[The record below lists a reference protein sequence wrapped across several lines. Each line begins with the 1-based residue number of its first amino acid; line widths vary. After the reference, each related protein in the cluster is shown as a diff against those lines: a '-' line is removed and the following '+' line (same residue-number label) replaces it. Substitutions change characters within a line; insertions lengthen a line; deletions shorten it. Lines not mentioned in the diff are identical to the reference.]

1 MRIGRRFKGAALALL
16 FLMGASTSVEVWA
29 QNTSPSGGL
38 PGLES
43 LNPMQQLRQR
53 MQAGG
58 SSLALEGAVD
68 ANAYIIGPGDQF
80 AISVGGAIPMQSTEQ
95 VGADGTLIIPD
106 LGAIDV
112 SGRSLADVR
121 RSVEERLQAVNRNV
135 PVAVRLASPRQF
147 FVHVSGA
154 VPRPGR
160 YLAVPVA
167 RVSDVLEDAYNSLQG
182 LYSPNVRNAG
192 SDQSGALLS
201 VSSERPQLADGYRA
215 SFRSVTL
222 TRRDGTVESID
233 LYRYFATGDTD
244 HNPYVLDGDVINVD
258 AYHIARDAVRIAG
271 DVAYEGMYPY
281 RPGDTVVDVLRL
293 SMDPSRLQEIE
304 EVRVVRRGSEGN
316 AESFTLN
323 VQQVLA
329 GSRPDAPLM
338 PADRI
343 SLLAED
349 SAIAYVNGW
358 VEHPGPYPI
367 RAGETT
373 LRQLVAMAGGLR
385 ADANIDAAFMTR
397 GESQYFK
404 GDGRTSDLDFFSR
417 AYLHQSRQ
425 ANRFVVNVAAA
436 LRSEA
441 EDVVLY
447 NGDRIVFPPD
457 EGTVFVTGNVAQ
469 PGYVP
474 YVPGQ
479 NAQYYI
485 DLAGGQGADSRGIY
499 VFEQNTGETRHGANV
514 PVVSGTTIFV
524 DRRPVAES
532 PEMASLLLSDQ
543 ASRRQARIA
552 TTQTIITGIS
562 AITSIIT
569 AYVAITR

>member
-1 MRIGRRFKGAALALL
+1 MRIGRRMKGAALALL
-16 FLMGASTSVEVWA
+16 FLMGVSTSAEVWA

-38 PGLES
+38 PGIES
-43 LNPMQQLRQR
+43 INPMQQLRQR

-58 SSLALEGAVD
+58 ASLALEGAVD
-68 ANAYIIGPGDQF
+68 ADAYIVGPGDQF
-80 AISVGGAIPMQSTEQ
+80 AVSVGGAIPVQMTEQ
-95 VGADGTLIIPD
+95 VGADGMLIIPD

-160 YLAVPVA
+160 YLAFPVA
-167 RVSDVLEDAYNSLQG
+167 RVSDVLEDAYNSMQG
-182 LYSPNVRNAG
+182 LFNPNVRNEQ
-192 SDQSGALLS
+192 DGALLS
-201 VSSERPQLADGYRA
+201 VSSERPQLREGFRA
-215 SFRSVTL
+215 SFRNVTL
-222 TRRDGTVESID
+222 TRRDGSTESLD
-233 LYRYFATGDTD
+233 LYRYFATGDTE
-244 HNPYVLDGDVINVD
+244 HNPYVLDGDVITVE
-258 AYHIARDAVRIAG
+258 AYHVAREAVRVAG

-281 RPGDTVVDVLRL
+281 RPGDTVIDVLRL
-293 SMDPSRLQEIE
+293 SMDPARLQEIE
-304 EVRVVRRGSEGN
+304 EVRVVRRGREGN
-316 AESFTLN
+316 AESFVLN
-323 VQQVLA
+323 VREVLA
-329 GSRPDAPLM
+329 GTRPDAPLM

-343 SLLAED
+343 TVLTEETAV
-349 SAIAYVNGW
+349 AYVNGW

-367 RAGETT
+367 QAGETT
-373 LRQLVAMAGGLR
+373 LRQLVEMAGGLR
-385 ADANIDAAFMTR
+385 PDANVGAAFMTR
-397 GESQYFK
+397 GESAYFK

-417 AYLHQSRQ
+417 AYLRQSQQ
-425 ANRFVVNVAAA
+425 ANRVVADVAAA
-436 LRSEA
+436 LRSPA
-441 EDVVLY
+441 DDIVLY
-447 NGDRIVFPPD
+447 NGDRVVFPPD

-485 DLAGGQGADSRGIY
+485 DLAGGQGADSRGVY
-499 VFEQNTGETRHGANV
+499 VFEQNTGETLMGSNV

>member
-1 MRIGRRFKGAALALL
+1 MKGAALALL
-16 FLMGASTSVEVWA
+16 FLMGVSTSAEVWA

-38 PGLES
+38 PGIES
-43 LNPMQQLRQR
+43 INPMQQLRQR

-58 SSLALEGAVD
+58 ASLALEGAVD
-68 ANAYIIGPGDQF
+68 ADAYIVGPGDQF
-80 AISVGGAIPMQSTEQ
+80 AVSVGGAIPVQMTEQ
-95 VGADGTLIIPD
+95 VGADGMLIIPD

-160 YLAVPVA
+160 YLAFPVA
-167 RVSDVLEDAYNSLQG
+167 RVSDVLEDAYNSMQG
-182 LYSPNVRNAG
+182 LFNPNVRNEQ
-192 SDQSGALLS
+192 DGALLS
-201 VSSERPQLADGYRA
+201 VSSERPQLREGFRA
-215 SFRSVTL
+215 SFRNVTL
-222 TRRDGTVESID
+222 TRRDGSTESLD
-233 LYRYFATGDTD
+233 LYRYFATGDTE
-244 HNPYVLDGDVINVD
+244 HNPYVLDGDVITVE
-258 AYHIARDAVRIAG
+258 AYHVAREAVRVAG

-281 RPGDTVVDVLRL
+281 RPGDTVIDVLRL
-293 SMDPSRLQEIE
+293 SMDPARLQEIE

-316 AESFTLN
+316 AESFVLN
-323 VQQVLA
+323 VREVLA
-329 GSRPDAPLM
+329 GTRPDAPLM

-343 SLLAED
+343 TVLTEET
-349 SAIAYVNGW
+349 AIAYVNGW

-367 RAGETT
+367 QAGETT
-373 LRQLVAMAGGLR
+373 LRQLVEMAGGLR
-385 ADANIDAAFMTR
+385 PDANVGAAFMTR
-397 GESQYFK
+397 GESAYFK

-417 AYLHQSRQ
+417 AYLRQSQQ
-425 ANRFVVNVAAA
+425 ANRVVADVAAA
-436 LRSEA
+436 LRSPA
-441 EDVVLY
+441 DDIVLY
-447 NGDRIVFPPD
+447 NGDRVVFPPD

-485 DLAGGQGADSRGIY
+485 DLAGGQGADSRGVY
-499 VFEQNTGETRHGANV
+499 VFEQNTGETLMGSNV

>member
-1 MRIGRRFKGAALALL
+1 MRIGRRMKGAALALL
-16 FLMGASTSVEVWA
+16 FLMGVSTSAEVWA

-38 PGLES
+38 PGIES
-43 LNPMQQLRQR
+43 INPMQQLRQR

-58 SSLALEGAVD
+58 ASLALEGAVD
-68 ANAYIIGPGDQF
+68 ADAYIVGPGDQF
-80 AISVGGAIPMQSTEQ
+80 AVSVGGAIPVQMTEQ
-95 VGADGTLIIPD
+95 VGADGMLIIPD

-160 YLAVPVA
+160 YLAFPVA
-167 RVSDVLEDAYNSLQG
+167 RVSDVLEDAYNSMQG
-182 LYSPNVRNAG
+182 LFNPNVRNEQ
-192 SDQSGALLS
+192 DGALLS
-201 VSSERPQLADGYRA
+201 VSSERPQLREGFRA
-215 SFRSVTL
+215 SFRNVTL
-222 TRRDGTVESID
+222 TRRDGSTESLD
-233 LYRYFATGDTD
+233 LYRYFATGDTE
-244 HNPYVLDGDVINVD
+244 HNPYVLDGDVITVE
-258 AYHIARDAVRIAG
+258 AYHVAREAVRVAG

-281 RPGDTVVDVLRL
+281 RPGDTVIDVLRL
-293 SMDPSRLQEIE
+293 SMDPARLQEIE
-304 EVRVVRRGSEGN
+304 EVRVVRRGREGN
-316 AESFTLN
+316 AESFVLN
-323 VQQVLA
+323 VREVLA
-329 GSRPDAPLM
+329 GTRPDAPLM

-343 SLLAED
+343 TVLTEET
-349 SAIAYVNGW
+349 AIAYVNGW

-367 RAGETT
+367 QAGETT
-373 LRQLVAMAGGLR
+373 LRQLVEMAGGLR
-385 ADANIDAAFMTR
+385 PDANVGAAFMTR
-397 GESQYFK
+397 GESAYFK

-417 AYLHQSRQ
+417 AYLRQSQQ
-425 ANRFVVNVAAA
+425 ANRVVADVAAA
-436 LRSEA
+436 LRSPA
-441 EDVVLY
+441 DDIVLY
-447 NGDRIVFPPD
+447 NGDRVVFPPD

-485 DLAGGQGADSRGIY
+485 DLAGGQGADSRGVY
-499 VFEQNTGETRHGANV
+499 VFEQNTGETLMGSNV

>member
-1 MRIGRRFKGAALALL
+1 MRIGRRMKGAALALL
-16 FLMGASTSVEVWA
+16 FLMGVSTSAEVWA

-38 PGLES
+38 PGIES
-43 LNPMQQLRQR
+43 INPMQQLRQR

-58 SSLALEGAVD
+58 ASLALEGAVD
-68 ANAYIIGPGDQF
+68 ADAYIVGPGDQF
-80 AISVGGAIPMQSTEQ
+80 AVSVGGAIPVQMTEQ
-95 VGADGTLIIPD
+95 VGADGMLIIPD

-160 YLAVPVA
+160 YLAFPVA
-167 RVSDVLEDAYNSLQG
+167 RVSDVLEDAYNSMQG
-182 LYSPNVRNAG
+182 LFNPNVRNEQ
-192 SDQSGALLS
+192 DGALLS
-201 VSSERPQLADGYRA
+201 VSSERPQLREGFRA
-215 SFRSVTL
+215 SFRNVTL
-222 TRRDGTVESID
+222 TRRDGSTESLD
-233 LYRYFATGDTD
+233 LYRYFATGDTE
-244 HNPYVLDGDVINVD
+244 HNPYVLDGDVITVE
-258 AYHIARDAVRIAG
+258 AYHVAREAVRVAG

-281 RPGDTVVDVLRL
+281 RPGDTVIDVLRL
-293 SMDPSRLQEIE
+293 SMDPARLQEIG
-304 EVRVVRRGSEGN
+304 EVRVVRRGREGN
-316 AESFTLN
+316 AESFVLN
-323 VQQVLA
+323 VREVLA
-329 GSRPDAPLM
+329 GTRPDAPLM

-343 SLLAED
+343 TVLTEET
-349 SAIAYVNGW
+349 AIAYVNGW

-367 RAGETT
+367 QAGETT
-373 LRQLVAMAGGLR
+373 LRQLVEMAGGLR
-385 ADANIDAAFMTR
+385 PDANVGAAFMTR
-397 GESQYFK
+397 GESAYFK

-417 AYLHQSRQ
+417 AYLRQSQQ
-425 ANRFVVNVAAA
+425 ANRVVADVAAA
-436 LRSEA
+436 LRSPA
-441 EDVVLY
+441 DDIVLY
-447 NGDRIVFPPD
+447 NGDRVVFPPD

-485 DLAGGQGADSRGIY
+485 DLAGGQGADSRGVY
-499 VFEQNTGETRHGANV
+499 VFEQNTGETLMGSNV

>member
-1 MRIGRRFKGAALALL
+1 MRIGRRMKGAALALL
-16 FLMGASTSVEVWA
+16 FLMGVSTSAEVWA

-38 PGLES
+38 PGIES
-43 LNPMQQLRQR
+43 INPMQQLRQR

-58 SSLALEGAVD
+58 ASLALEGAVD
-68 ANAYIIGPGDQF
+68 ADAYIVGPGDQF
-80 AISVGGAIPMQSTEQ
+80 AVSVGGAIPVQMTEQ
-95 VGADGTLIIPD
+95 VGADGMLIIPD

-160 YLAVPVA
+160 YLAFPVA
-167 RVSDVLEDAYNSLQG
+167 RVSDVLEDAYNSMQG
-182 LYSPNVRNAG
+182 LFNPNVRNEQ
-192 SDQSGALLS
+192 DGALLS
-201 VSSERPQLADGYRA
+201 VSSERPQLREGFRA
-215 SFRSVTL
+215 SFRNVTL
-222 TRRDGTVESID
+222 TRRDGSTESLD
-233 LYRYFATGDTD
+233 LYRYFATGDTE
-244 HNPYVLDGDVINVD
+244 HNPYVLDGDVITVE
-258 AYHIARDAVRIAG
+258 AYHVAREAVRVAG

-281 RPGDTVVDVLRL
+281 RPGDTVIDVLRL
-293 SMDPSRLQEIE
+293 SMDPARLQEIE

-316 AESFTLN
+316 AESFVLN
-323 VQQVLA
+323 VREVLA
-329 GSRPDAPLM
+329 GTRPDAPLM

-343 SLLAED
+343 TVLTEETAV
-349 SAIAYVNGW
+349 AYVNGW

-367 RAGETT
+367 QAGETT
-373 LRQLVAMAGGLR
+373 LRQLVEMAGGLR
-385 ADANIDAAFMTR
+385 PDANVGAAFMTR
-397 GESQYFK
+397 GESAYFK

-417 AYLHQSRQ
+417 AYLRQSQQ
-425 ANRFVVNVAAA
+425 ANRVVADVAAA
-436 LRSEA
+436 LRSPA
-441 EDVVLY
+441 DDIVLY
-447 NGDRIVFPPD
+447 NGDRVVFPPD

-485 DLAGGQGADSRGIY
+485 DLAGGQGADSRGVY
-499 VFEQNTGETRHGANV
+499 VFEQNTGETLMGSNV

>member
-1 MRIGRRFKGAALALL
+1 MKGAALALL
-16 FLMGASTSVEVWA
+16 FLMGVSTSAEVWA

-38 PGLES
+38 PGIES
-43 LNPMQQLRQR
+43 INPMQQLRQR

-58 SSLALEGAVD
+58 ASLALEGAVD
-68 ANAYIIGPGDQF
+68 ADAYIVGPGDQF
-80 AISVGGAIPMQSTEQ
+80 AVSVGGAIPVQMTEQ
-95 VGADGTLIIPD
+95 VGADGMLIIPD

-160 YLAVPVA
+160 YLAFPVA
-167 RVSDVLEDAYNSLQG
+167 RVSDVLEDAYNSMQG
-182 LYSPNVRNAG
+182 LFNPNVRNEQ
-192 SDQSGALLS
+192 DGALLS
-201 VSSERPQLADGYRA
+201 VSSERPQLREGFRA
-215 SFRSVTL
+215 SFRNVTL
-222 TRRDGTVESID
+222 TRRDGSTESLD
-233 LYRYFATGDTD
+233 LYRYFATGDTE
-244 HNPYVLDGDVINVD
+244 HNPYVLDGDVITVE
-258 AYHIARDAVRIAG
+258 AYHVAREAVRVAG

-281 RPGDTVVDVLRL
+281 RPGDTVIDVLRL
-293 SMDPSRLQEIE
+293 SMDPARLQEIE
-304 EVRVVRRGSEGN
+304 EVRVVRRGREGN
-316 AESFTLN
+316 AESFVLN
-323 VQQVLA
+323 VREVLA
-329 GSRPDAPLM
+329 GTRPDAPLM

-343 SLLAED
+343 TVLTEET
-349 SAIAYVNGW
+349 AIAYVNGW

-367 RAGETT
+367 QAGETT
-373 LRQLVAMAGGLR
+373 LRQLVEMAGGLR
-385 ADANIDAAFMTR
+385 PDANVGAAFMTR
-397 GESQYFK
+397 GESAYFK

-417 AYLHQSRQ
+417 AYLRQSQQ
-425 ANRFVVNVAAA
+425 ANRVVADVAAA
-436 LRSEA
+436 LRSPA
-441 EDVVLY
+441 DDIVLY
-447 NGDRIVFPPD
+447 NGDRVVFPPD

-485 DLAGGQGADSRGIY
+485 DLAGGQGADSRGVY
-499 VFEQNTGETRHGANV
+499 VFEQNTGETLMGSNV

>member
-1 MRIGRRFKGAALALL
+1 MKGAALALL
-16 FLMGASTSVEVWA
+16 FLMGVSTSAEVWA

-38 PGLES
+38 PGIEAI
-43 LNPMQQLRQR
+43 NPMQQLRQR

-58 SSLALEGAVD
+58 ASLALEGAVD
-68 ANAYIIGPGDQF
+68 ADAYIVGPGDQF
-80 AISVGGAIPMQSTEQ
+80 AVSVGGAIPVQMTEQ
-95 VGADGTLIIPD
+95 VGADGMLIIPD

-160 YLAVPVA
+160 YLAFPVA
-167 RVSDVLEDAYNSLQG
+167 RVSDVLEDAYNSMQG
-182 LYSPNVRNAG
+182 LFNPNVRNEQ
-192 SDQSGALLS
+192 DGALLS
-201 VSSERPQLADGYRA
+201 VSSERPQLREGFRA
-215 SFRSVTL
+215 SFRNVTL
-222 TRRDGTVESID
+222 TRRDGSTESLD
-233 LYRYFATGDTD
+233 LYRYFATGDTE
-244 HNPYVLDGDVINVD
+244 HNPYVLDGDVITVE
-258 AYHIARDAVRIAG
+258 AYHVAREAVRVAG

-281 RPGDTVVDVLRL
+281 RPGDTVIDVLRL
-293 SMDPSRLQEIE
+293 SMDPARLQEIE

-316 AESFTLN
+316 AESFVLN
-323 VQQVLA
+323 VREVLA
-329 GSRPDAPLM
+329 GTRPDAPLM

-343 SLLAED
+343 TVLTEETAV
-349 SAIAYVNGW
+349 AYVNGW

-367 RAGETT
+367 QAGETT
-373 LRQLVAMAGGLR
+373 LRQLVEMAGGLR
-385 ADANIDAAFMTR
+385 PDANVGAAFMTR
-397 GESQYFK
+397 GESAYFK

-417 AYLHQSRQ
+417 AYLRQSQQ
-425 ANRFVVNVAAA
+425 ANRVVADVAAA
-436 LRSEA
+436 LRSPA
-441 EDVVLY
+441 DDIVLY
-447 NGDRIVFPPD
+447 NGDRVVFPPD

-485 DLAGGQGADSRGIY
+485 DLAGGQGADSRGVY
-499 VFEQNTGETRHGANV
+499 VFEQNTGETLMGSNV

>member
-1 MRIGRRFKGAALALL
+1 MRIGRRMKGAALALL
-16 FLMGASTSVEVWA
+16 FLMGVSTSAEVWA

-38 PGLES
+38 PGIES
-43 LNPMQQLRQR
+43 INPMQQLRQR

-58 SSLALEGAVD
+58 ASLALEGAVD
-68 ANAYIIGPGDQF
+68 ADAYIVGPGDQF
-80 AISVGGAIPMQSTEQ
+80 AVSVGGAIPVQMTEQ
-95 VGADGTLIIPD
+95 VGADGMLIIPD

-160 YLAVPVA
+160 YLAFPVA
-167 RVSDVLEDAYNSLQG
+167 RVSDVLEDAYNSMQG
-182 LYSPNVRNAG
+182 LFNPNVRNEQ
-192 SDQSGALLS
+192 DGALLS
-201 VSSERPQLADGYRA
+201 VSSERPQLREGFRA
-215 SFRSVTL
+215 SFRNVTL
-222 TRRDGTVESID
+222 TRRDGSTESLD
-233 LYRYFATGDTD
+233 LYRYFATGDTE
-244 HNPYVLDGDVINVD
+244 HNPYVLDGDVITVE
-258 AYHIARDAVRIAG
+258 AYHVAREAVRVAG

-281 RPGDTVVDVLRL
+281 RPGDTVIDVLRL
-293 SMDPSRLQEIE
+293 SMDPARLQEIE

-316 AESFTLN
+316 AESFVLN
-323 VQQVLA
+323 VREVLA
-329 GSRPDAPLM
+329 GTRPDAPLM

-343 SLLAED
+343 TVLTEET
-349 SAIAYVNGW
+349 AIAYVNGW

-367 RAGETT
+367 QAGETT
-373 LRQLVAMAGGLR
+373 LRQLVEMAGGLR
-385 ADANIDAAFMTR
+385 PDANVGAAFMTR
-397 GESQYFK
+397 GESAYFK

-417 AYLHQSRQ
+417 AYLRQSQQ
-425 ANRFVVNVAAA
+425 ANRVVADVAAA
-436 LRSEA
+436 LRSPA
-441 EDVVLY
+441 DDIVLY
-447 NGDRIVFPPD
+447 NGDRVVFPPD

-485 DLAGGQGADSRGIY
+485 DLAGGQGADSRGVY
-499 VFEQNTGETRHGANV
+499 VFEQNTGETLMGSNV

>member
-1 MRIGRRFKGAALALL
+1 MKGAALALL
-16 FLMGASTSVEVWA
+16 FLMGVSTSAEVWA

-38 PGLES
+38 PGIES
-43 LNPMQQLRQR
+43 INPMQQLRQR

-58 SSLALEGAVD
+58 ASLALEGAVD
-68 ANAYIIGPGDQF
+68 ADAYIVGPGDQF
-80 AISVGGAIPMQSTEQ
+80 AVSVGGAIPVQMTEQ
-95 VGADGTLIIPD
+95 VGADGMLIIPD

-160 YLAVPVA
+160 YLAFPVA
-167 RVSDVLEDAYNSLQG
+167 RVSDVLEDAYNSMQG
-182 LYSPNVRNAG
+182 LFNPNVRNEQ
-192 SDQSGALLS
+192 DGALLS
-201 VSSERPQLADGYRA
+201 VSSERPQLREGFRA
-215 SFRSVTL
+215 SFRNVTL
-222 TRRDGTVESID
+222 TRRDGSTESLD
-233 LYRYFATGDTD
+233 LYRYFATGDTE
-244 HNPYVLDGDVINVD
+244 HNPYVLDGDVITVE
-258 AYHIARDAVRIAG
+258 AYHVAREAVRVAG

-281 RPGDTVVDVLRL
+281 RPGDTVIDVLRL
-293 SMDPSRLQEIE
+293 SMDPARLQEIE

-316 AESFTLN
+316 AESFVLN
-323 VQQVLA
+323 VREVLA
-329 GSRPDAPLM
+329 GTRPDAPLM

-343 SLLAED
+343 TVLTEET
-349 SAIAYVNGW
+349 AIAYVNGW

-367 RAGETT
+367 QAGETT
-373 LRQLVAMAGGLR
+373 LRQLVEMAGGLR
-385 ADANIDAAFMTR
+385 PDANVGAAFMTR
-397 GESQYFK
+397 GESAYFK

-417 AYLHQSRQ
+417 AYLRQSQQ
-425 ANRFVVNVAAA
+425 ANRFVADVAAA
-436 LRSEA
+436 LRSPA
-441 EDVVLY
+441 DDIVLY
-447 NGDRIVFPPD
+447 NGDRVVFPPD

-485 DLAGGQGADSRGIY
+485 DLAGGQGADSRGVY
-499 VFEQNTGETRHGANV
+499 VFEQNTGETLMGSNV

>member
-1 MRIGRRFKGAALALL
+1 MKGAALALL
-16 FLMGASTSVEVWA
+16 FLMGVSTSAEVWA

-38 PGLES
+38 PGIES
-43 LNPMQQLRQR
+43 INPMQQLRQR

-58 SSLALEGAVD
+58 ASLALEGAVD
-68 ANAYIIGPGDQF
+68 ADAYIVGPGDQF
-80 AISVGGAIPMQSTEQ
+80 AVSVGGAIPVQMTEQ
-95 VGADGTLIIPD
+95 VGADGMLIIPD

-160 YLAVPVA
+160 YLAFPVA
-167 RVSDVLEDAYNSLQG
+167 RVSDVLEDAYNSMQG
-182 LYSPNVRNAG
+182 LFNPNVRNEQ
-192 SDQSGALLS
+192 DGALLS
-201 VSSERPQLADGYRA
+201 VSSERPQLREGFRA
-215 SFRSVTL
+215 SFRNVTL
-222 TRRDGTVESID
+222 TRRDGSTESLD
-233 LYRYFATGDTD
+233 LYRYFATGDTE
-244 HNPYVLDGDVINVD
+244 HNPYVLDGDVITVE
-258 AYHIARDAVRIAG
+258 AYHVAREAVRVAG

-281 RPGDTVVDVLRL
+281 RPGDTVIDVLRL
-293 SMDPSRLQEIE
+293 SMDPARLQEIE

-316 AESFTLN
+316 AESFVLN
-323 VQQVLA
+323 VREVLA
-329 GSRPDAPLM
+329 GTRPDAPLM

-343 SLLAED
+343 TVLTEETAV
-349 SAIAYVNGW
+349 AYVNGW

-367 RAGETT
+367 QAGETT
-373 LRQLVAMAGGLR
+373 LRQLVEMAGGLR
-385 ADANIDAAFMTR
+385 PDANVGAAFMTR
-397 GESQYFK
+397 GESAYFK

-417 AYLHQSRQ
+417 AYLRQSQQ
-425 ANRFVVNVAAA
+425 ANRVVADVAAA
-436 LRSEA
+436 LRSPA
-441 EDVVLY
+441 DDIVLY
-447 NGDRIVFPPD
+447 NGDRVVFPPD

-485 DLAGGQGADSRGIY
+485 DLAGGQGADSRGVY
-499 VFEQNTGETRHGANV
+499 VFEQNTGETLMGSNV

>member
-1 MRIGRRFKGAALALL
+1 MRIGRRMKGAALALL
-16 FLMGASTSVEVWA
+16 FLMGVSTSAEVWA

-38 PGLES
+38 PGIEAI
-43 LNPMQQLRQR
+43 NPMQQLRQR
-53 MQAGG
+53 MQASGA
-58 SSLALEGAVD
+58 SLALDGAVD
-68 ANAYIIGPGDQF
+68 ADAYIVGPRDEF
-80 AISVGGAIPMQSTEQ
+80 AVSVGGAIPVQMTEQ
-95 VGADGTLIIPD
+95 VGADGMLIIPD

-121 RSVEERLQAVNRNV
+121 RSVEERLKAVNRNV
-135 PVAVRLASPRQF
+135 PVAVMLASPRQF

-154 VPRPGR
+154 FPRPGR
-160 YLAVPVA
+160 YLAFPVA
-167 RVSDVLEDAYNSLQG
+167 RVSDVLEDAYNSMQG
-182 LYSPNVRNAG
+182 LFNPNVRNEQ
-192 SDQSGALLS
+192 DGALLS
-201 VSSERPQLADGYRA
+201 VSSERPQLREGFRA
-215 SFRSVTL
+215 SFRNVTL
-222 TRRDGTVESID
+222 TRRGGSTESLD
-233 LYRYFATGDTD
+233 LYRYFATGDTE
-244 HNPYVLDGDVINVD
+244 HNPYVLDGDVITVE
-258 AYHIARDAVRIAG
+258 AYHVAREAVRVAG

-281 RPGDTVVDVLRL
+281 RPGDTVIDVLRL
-293 SMDPSRLQEIE
+293 SMDPARLQEIE

-316 AESFTLN
+316 AESFVLN
-323 VQQVLA
+323 VREVLA
-329 GSRPDAPLM
+329 GTRPDAPLM

-343 SLLAED
+343 TVLTEETAV
-349 SAIAYVNGW
+349 AYVNGW

-367 RAGETT
+367 QAGETT
-373 LRQLVAMAGGLR
+373 LRQLVEMAGGLR
-385 ADANIDAAFMTR
+385 PDANVGAAFMTR
-397 GESQYFK
+397 GESAYFK

-417 AYLHQSRQ
+417 AYLRQSQQ
-425 ANRFVVNVAAA
+425 ANRVVADVAAA
-436 LRSEA
+436 LWSPA
-441 EDVVLY
+441 DDIVLY
-447 NGDRIVFPPD
+447 NGDRVVFPPD

-485 DLAGGQGADSRGIY
+485 DLAGGQGADSRGVY
-499 VFEQNTGETRHGANV
+499 VFEQNTGETLMGSNV

-569 AYVAITR
+569 AYVAITRLGG

>member
-1 MRIGRRFKGAALALL
+1 MRIGRLSKGITLALL
-16 FLMGASTSVEVWA
+16 LLVSLSTGAEVWA
-29 QNTSPSGGL
+29 QGTPSAGGL
-38 PGLES
+38 SGLEA

-53 MQAGG
+53 MQTGG
-58 SSLALEGAVD
+58 ASLALEGAVD
-68 ANAYIIGPGDQF
+68 ANAYIVGPGDQF
-80 AISVGGAIPMQSTEQ
+80 AISVGGAIPVQMTEQ
-95 VGADGTLIIPD
+95 VGADGMLIVPD
-106 LGAIDV
+106 LGAIDLA
-112 SGRSLADVR
+112 GMTLADAR
-121 RSVEERLQAVNRNV
+121 RIVESRLQTINRNV

-160 YLAVPVA
+160 YLAFPVA
-167 RVSDVLEDAYNSLQG
+167 RVSDVLEDAYNSMQG
-182 LYSPNVRNAG
+182 LFNPNARAG
-192 SDQSGALLS
+192 SEQDGALLS
-201 VSSERPQLADGYRA
+201 VSSERPRLAEGYRA

-222 TRRDGTVESID
+222 TRRDGSTESID
-233 LYRYFATGDTD
+233 LYRYFATGDTG
-244 HNPYVLDGDVINVD
+244 HNPYVLDGDVITVD
-258 AYHIARDAVRIAG
+258 AYHVAREAVRVAG

-293 SMDPSRLQEIE
+293 SVDPSRLQEIE
-304 EVRVVRRGSEGN
+304 EVRVVRRGSGGN

-323 VQQVLA
+323 VQEVLSGA
-329 GSRPDAPLM
+329 RADAPLQ

-343 SLLAED
+343 SLLTED
-349 SAIAYVNGW
+349 SAIVYVNGW

-373 LRQLVAMAGGLR
+373 LRQVVEMAGGLR
-385 ADANIDAAFMTR
+385 PDANVEAAFMTR
-397 GESQYFK
+397 GESSYFK

-417 AYLHQSRQ
+417 AYLHQSQQ
-425 ANRFVVNVAAA
+425 ANRFVADVAAA

-441 EDVVLY
+441 NDVVLY

-485 DLAGGQGADSRGIY
+485 DLAGGIGAESRGVY
-499 VFEQNTGETRHGANV
+499 VFEQNTGETLMGPNV

-524 DRRPVAES
+524 DRRPIAES

>member
-1 MRIGRRFKGAALALL
+1 MKGAALALL
-16 FLMGASTSVEVWA
+16 FLMGVSTSAEVWA

-38 PGLES
+38 PGIES
-43 LNPMQQLRQR
+43 INPMQQLRQR

-58 SSLALEGAVD
+58 ASLALEGAVD
-68 ANAYIIGPGDQF
+68 ADAYIVGPGDQF
-80 AISVGGAIPMQSTEQ
+80 AVSVGGAIPVQMTEQ
-95 VGADGTLIIPD
+95 VGADGMLIIPD

-160 YLAVPVA
+160 YLAFPVA
-167 RVSDVLEDAYNSLQG
+167 RVSDVLEDAYNSMQG
-182 LYSPNVRNAG
+182 LFNPNVRNEQ
-192 SDQSGALLS
+192 DGALLS
-201 VSSERPQLADGYRA
+201 VSSERPQLREGFRA
-215 SFRSVTL
+215 SFRNVTL
-222 TRRDGTVESID
+222 TRRDGSTESLD
-233 LYRYFATGDTD
+233 LYRYFATGDTE
-244 HNPYVLDGDVINVD
+244 HNPYVLDGDVITVE
-258 AYHIARDAVRIAG
+258 AYHVAREAVRVAG

-281 RPGDTVVDVLRL
+281 RPGDTVIDVLRL
-293 SMDPSRLQEIE
+293 SMDPARLQEIE
-304 EVRVVRRGSEGN
+304 EVRVVRRGREGN
-316 AESFTLN
+316 AESFVLN
-323 VQQVLA
+323 VREVLA
-329 GSRPDAPLM
+329 GTRPDAPLM

-343 SLLAED
+343 TVLTEETAV
-349 SAIAYVNGW
+349 AYVNGW

-367 RAGETT
+367 QAGETT
-373 LRQLVAMAGGLR
+373 LRQLVEMAGGLR
-385 ADANIDAAFMTR
+385 PDANVGAAFMTR
-397 GESQYFK
+397 GESAYFK

-417 AYLHQSRQ
+417 AYLRQSQQ
-425 ANRFVVNVAAA
+425 ANRVVADVAAA
-436 LRSEA
+436 LRSPA
-441 EDVVLY
+441 DDIVLY
-447 NGDRIVFPPD
+447 NGDRVVFPPD

-485 DLAGGQGADSRGIY
+485 DLAGGQGADSRGVY
-499 VFEQNTGETRHGANV
+499 VFEQNTGETLMGSNV